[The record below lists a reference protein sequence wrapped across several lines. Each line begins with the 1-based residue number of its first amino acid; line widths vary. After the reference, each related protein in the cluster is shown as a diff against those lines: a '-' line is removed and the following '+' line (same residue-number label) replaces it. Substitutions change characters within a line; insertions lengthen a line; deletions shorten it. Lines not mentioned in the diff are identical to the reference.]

1 MTSLDGILA
10 GRELGATGQDHLSD
24 LRAWLRANPEDQ
36 LVRDE
41 LRQLVSELD
50 AIGEIAD
57 QREVRPISDITG
69 NLPRPLL
76 SVSGRNGAI
85 LTEGSV
91 ALLAGAG
98 GVGKSALMVA
108 LALGVARLSDGVRGA
123 VVDGIFDGVG
133 GPVILV
139 TYEDVPEVTAW
150 RVRNLVA
157 EVMGQE
163 TEEARQQVLGR
174 IYVLDLLGRPLF
186 GPMSV
191 PGRSASYN
199 APPGPLSG
207 WSDLWLAAAS
217 IGPGLIIIDPALSA
231 FSGESN
237 AAAPVREFLGAL
249 ALRAKTLGTGV
260 LLTAHSNKAARG
272 GIQDPY
278 DPGQVGGS
286 AAWVDGA
293 RGVLAMTRAQSED
306 DDGDTQSSELQL
318 AVAKSN
324 YGPSLV
330 TVGLSSIRAAGG
342 AIVGFRA
349 DGSWTGPGLNYSQ
362 QQSVPPSG
370 RKYASIS
377 D

>member
-10 GRELGATGQDHLSD
+10 GRELGATGQDHLSE
-24 LRAWLRANPEDQ
+24 LRAWLRANPDDQ

-41 LRQLVSELD
+41 LRQLTSELD

-163 TEEARQQVLGR
+163 IRG
-174 IYVLDLLGRPLF
+174 
-186 GPMSV
+186 
-191 PGRSASYN
+191 
-199 APPGPLSG
+199 
-207 WSDLWLAAAS
+207 
-217 IGPGLIIIDPALSA
+217 
-231 FSGESN
+231 N
-237 AAAPVREFLGAL
+237 AAAGLGPD
-249 ALRAKTLGTGV
+249 LRA
-260 LLTAHSNKAARG
+260 
-272 GIQDPY
+272 
-278 DPGQVGGS
+278 
-286 AAWVDGA
+286 
-293 RGVLAMTRAQSED
+293 
-306 DDGDTQSSELQL
+306 
-318 AVAKSN
+318 
-324 YGPSLV
+324 
-330 TVGLSSIRAAGG
+330 
-342 AIVGFRA
+342 
-349 DGSWTGPGLNYSQ
+349 
-362 QQSVPPSG
+362 
-370 RKYASIS
+370 
-377 D
+377 